1 MILAFVRIAATAFAF
16 SSLSF
21 AAPTFTSSAAPVA
34 QTDCNGQYTYKELA
48 GYGFLRG
55 DSRDKFG
62 DTNGGIGSS
71 AAIDKR
77 SWVFDKLR
85 GRYTGLLYALPDRG
99 WNTEG
104 TINYVPRV
112 QKFLV
117 TFTPKP
123 NATVANPASPNIN
136 LTYLDTILLRG
147 PDGTPTTGLDAD
159 ATTAAKFPGFPDLP
173 VATYTG
179 DGFGGAGKGGKA
191 ISIDAEGLV
200 LSNDGGFWISD
211 EYGPYIY
218 RFNAAGLMIGAIGP
232 PDAILPVRNGTVSF
246 SANSA
251 PRYDLNKTIIPANPT
266 TGRQNNQ
273 GFEGLTVDEDGQNLY
288 VLLQSATQEDGG
300 DKAAT
305 RRNTRFLKYD
315 ISEFTPSYV
324 SEYVV
329 QLPTF
334 TNAAGA
340 ARVAAQSEVH
350 YISDT
355 QFLVLARDSGAG
367 HAAESS
373 TSIYRHIDV
382 FDISKATNVKG
393 PSRDSF
399 NGSIASRGKQF
410 PKAKHVRL
418 LLIFSPTA
426 GVLNADI
433 TPARYCS
440 FIDFNI
446 NSQLNRFG
454 VHNGGAQDAGLLNE
468 KWESMVLLPAEAD
481 DEYYLFALSDDDFIT
496 QNGYINY
503 GKVQYKDASG
513 YSLDNQVLVFKV
525 SLPKGSN
532 PLVG

>member
-1 MILAFVRIAATAFAF
+1 MYKIRKVRCFLIAKVCFHSLFTMISAFVRVAATAFAF
-16 SSLSF
+16 SSSLSF
-21 AAPTFTSSAAPVA
+21 AAPTSTSSAAPVA

-48 GYGFLRG
+48 GYGFLPG
-55 DSRDKFG
+55 DARDKFG

-77 SWVFDKLR
+77 SWVFDKIL

-112 QKFLV
+112 QKFLI

-123 NATVANPASPNIN
+123 KATVANPASLNIQ

-147 PDGTPTTGLDAD
+147 PDGTPATGLNAD
-159 ATTAAKFPGFPDLP
+159 ATGAAKFPGFPDLP
-173 VATYTG
+173 VATYAG
-179 DGFGGAGKGGKA
+179 DGFGGAGNGGKA
-191 ISIDAEGLV
+191 IAIDAEGLV

-218 RFNAAGLMIGAIGP
+218 RFNAAGLMIGAIRP

-246 SANSA
+246 SANSP
-251 PRYDLNKTIIPANPT
+251 PRYDPNKTTIPANPT

-273 GFEGLTVDEDGQNLY
+273 GFEGLTVDEDGKNLY

-300 DKAAT
+300 DKAPT
-305 RRNTRFLKYD
+305 RRNTRFLRYD
-315 ISEFTPSYV
+315 ISKITPSYV

-329 QLPTF
+329 QLPTY

-355 QFLVLARDSGAG
+355 QFLILARDSGAG
-367 HAAESS
+367 HGAASS

-393 PSRDSF
+393 PSHDSF
-399 NGSIASRGKQF
+399 NGSIASRGRQYPNAIKSLAPANF
-410 PKAKHVRL
+410 PTQPVSLTPTLHQQNTAASSTSTSTPSSTVL
-418 LLIFSPTA
+418 ASTTA
-426 GVLNADI
+426 GLKMQA
-433 TPARYCS
+433 
-440 FIDFNI
+440 F
-446 NSQLNRFG
+446 
-454 VHNGGAQDAGLLNE
+454 
-468 KWESMVLLPAEAD
+468 
-481 DEYYLFALSDDDFIT
+481 
-496 QNGYINY
+496 
-503 GKVQYKDASG
+503 
-513 YSLDNQVLVFKV
+513 
-525 SLPKGSN
+525 
-532 PLVG
+532 